1 MEMHTHRI
9 PCQHT
14 HAPYFVVPIDIDVV
28 VVVLVAVDLVLYD
41 EKCQSRMENANLFIR
56 RFMIVIR
63 LWEICTHTH
72 SHAQPGRQINHPPP
86 PSPQFQDSAHP
97 LTQFINLNIHRRCLS
112 HRHCIL
118 HISNEDMYLARSVSS
133 TCITELNDFYYL
145 LRCLAR
151 SREQAR
157 FSSPSPERYGTWCI

>member
-1 MEMHTHRI
+1 MPAHSRALLRRSHRHRCGRRRLSRSRSRFVWWKVPKQNGKCKFIHSSFYDCNSLVRNMHTYTLTR
-9 PCQHT
+9 P
-14 HAPYFVVPIDIDVV
+14 ARPP
-28 VVVLVAVDLVLYD
+28 
-41 EKCQSRMENANLFIR
+41 N
-56 RFMIVIR
+56 
-63 LWEICTHTH
+63 
-72 SHAQPGRQINHPPP
+72 QPPPPP